1 MRSRR
6 PPRRRLVATTGL
18 LVLLLAGA
26 CRPSPAASDTPPSVP
41 PAAAAVAAP
50 SAASAAAPLQKVH
63 ASYSGIQLVQSPA
76 WMALEGGYFREQGL
90 DVELTLIT
98 SGATLLAALRNGEV
112 ELAGTG
118 GSTLLLGYLEG
129 LDTMLIGA
137 PVNYLDTSIFVRPEL
152 RTIDDLRGKTIGVN
166 RLKSTTDVGARLA
179 FQRLGLQP
187 DVDIFTRGT
196 GGQTESLAA
205 MEAGALD
212 GGMMGVPTLFEA
224 RRRGYNEIIKINAE
238 GMKLPFV
245 NGAIGA
251 TKRVLTEQPAMAER
265 AMRALA
271 QGVHRFKTDRGF
283 ASQVIGK
290 YTRMEDRELLDASV
304 DYYAPLLEVDLY
316 PDREGMQTVID
327 AEEHPAAR
335 TTRPEDVTDYRFA
348 DRLRTSGFL
357 DQLVDQHR

>member
-1 MRSRR
+1 MGSRR
-6 PPRRRLVATTGL
+6 PLQRSLVATVGL
-18 LVLLLAGA
+18 LALLLAGA
-26 CRPSPAASDTPPSVP
+26 CRPAATASDTPSSAP
-41 PAAAAVAAP
+41 PAAAGD
-50 SAASAAAPLQKVH
+50 SASPARAAAPLQKIR

-76 WMALEGGYFREQGL
+76 WMAREGGYFREQGL

-112 ELAGTG
+112 DLAGTG

-137 PVNYLDTSIFVRPEL
+137 PVKYLDTSILVRPDL

-166 RLKSTTDVGARLA
+166 RLKSTTDVGARLV
-179 FQRLGLQP
+179 FQRLGLHP

-224 RRRGYNEIIKINAE
+224 RRRGYNEIIKVNSE
-238 GMKLPFV
+238 GMKLPFI

-251 TKRVLTEQPAMAER
+251 TRRVLDEQPAMAER

-271 QGVHRFKTDRGF
+271 QGVSRLKTDREF
-283 ASQVIGK
+283 ASQVIGQ
-290 YTRMEDRELLDASV
+290 YTRMEDRDLLDASV
-304 DYYAPLLEVDLY
+304 DYYAPLLDVDLY
-316 PDREGMQTVID
+316 PDRDGMQTVID

-357 DQLVDQHR
+357 DQLAR